1 MAFVLPSG
9 TTAIPKI
16 VDDGEMATVPKIV
29 LASTFISNHL
39 VFLDKHQMLRGGFTD
54 VFRGH
59 SQCVANIFL
68 SVYLSTID

>member
-16 VDDGEMATVPKIV
+16 EDDGEMATLPNIV

-39 VFLDKHQMLRGGFTD
+39 VFLDKHQVLRGSFTD
-54 VFRGH
+54 VF
-59 SQCVANIFL
+59 
-68 SVYLSTID
+68 